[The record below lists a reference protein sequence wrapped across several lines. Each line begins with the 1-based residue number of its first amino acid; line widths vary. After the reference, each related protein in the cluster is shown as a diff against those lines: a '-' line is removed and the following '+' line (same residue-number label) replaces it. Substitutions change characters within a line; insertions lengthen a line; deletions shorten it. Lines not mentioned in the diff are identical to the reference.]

1 MTIFYWLLVFYLTIN
16 LVVALFKSKK
26 RWAQVAAS
34 LVLILFL
41 LRLLSIQ

>member
-1 MTIFYWLLVFYLTIN
+1 MRIFYWLLVFYLTIN
-16 LVVALFKSKK
+16 LIVALFKGKK
-26 RWAQVAAS
+26 IWTQVAAS